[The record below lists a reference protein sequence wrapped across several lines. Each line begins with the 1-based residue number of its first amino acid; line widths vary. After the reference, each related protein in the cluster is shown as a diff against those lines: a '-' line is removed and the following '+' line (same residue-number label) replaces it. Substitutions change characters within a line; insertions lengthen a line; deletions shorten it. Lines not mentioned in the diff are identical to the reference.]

1 MLAASQHA
9 WHLSR
14 VWRQAT
20 MQKIATALVLG
31 SALLPMAAKA
41 TVTASGTNGFTIRH
55 EAVLPVETPR
65 AYELFLQ
72 IHSWWDRDHT
82 YTGDALNLT
91 ITPQVGGCWCERL
104 PLDGNVEHM
113 RVTMVS
119 PGSMIRFSGGLGPLA
134 AMGAQGAMTWTF
146 IPMADGLSRVR
157 LDYAVTGFAAG
168 DAGLGAMAAPVDRVL
183 GAAIENLADYTRNLQ
198 ATIEG
203 QASPAD

>member
-1 MLAASQHA
+1 MRKS
-9 WHLSR
+9 
-14 VWRQAT
+14 
-20 MQKIATALVLG
+20 ATALALG
-31 SALLPMAAKA
+31 FALLPATAGAA
-41 TVTASGTNGFTIRH
+41 VTASGANGFTVRH
-55 EAVLPVETPR
+55 EIVLPVEQPG
-65 AYELFLQ
+65 AYALFLQ
-72 IHSWWDRDHT
+72 IDGWWDRDHT

-104 PLDGNVEHM
+104 PLEGSVEHL

-168 DAGLGAMAAPVDRVL
+168 DAGMAAMAGPVDRVL
-183 GAAIENLADYTRNLQ
+183 GAAIENLAAYARNLQ
-198 ATIEG
+198 ASGEV
-203 QASPAD
+203 PAEPQ